1 MIFHLTTNKFV
12 VSGKRRNTT
21 GGIMTSFVR
30 NSWYV
35 AGWSRDFGDE
45 LRAVEI
51 LGQRLVIFRISSGD
65 IKALEDRCPHR
76 LLPLSKGKRIGDT
89 IQCGYH
95 GMTFSAEGQ
104 CVRVPGQ
111 ANTPKSAYVETFPIQ
126 ERHGIVWIWMG
137 DHELADVD
145 AIFDMPEFTAQGWHA
160 HHGDALHIKA
170 NYLNVAENLVD
181 PAHVSFVHP
190 TTLGSAAS
198 EDVPVHVST
207 GNEIISAWRWIKDS
221 APVGFF
227 QQFGG
232 FSGNVDRWHYYDL
245 HLPSTAVI
253 DFGSIDIK
261 FNCAEEDRNQG
272 VRIFALHF
280 VTPVN
285 ENYTIDHWM
294 HLRNTSLGDEAASA
308 QMDAMFKIAFAEDQA
323 ILEAVHES
331 EQQPQRRK
339 PIRIAIDKAPGVYR
353 KRIRDLIAE
362 EATQD
367 LANPELSSFI
377 NHD

>member
-1 MIFHLTTNKFV
+1 M
-12 VSGKRRNTT
+12 S
-21 GGIMTSFVR
+21 SFVR

-35 AGWSRDFGDE
+35 AGWSRDFGDA
-45 LRAVEI
+45 LKPLEI
-51 LGQRLVIFRISSGD
+51 LGQRLVVFRTSAGAV
-65 IKALEDRCPHR
+65 KALEDRCPHR

-95 GMTFSAEGQ
+95 GMTFSADGQ

-111 ANTPKSAYVETFPIQ
+111 TNTPKSAYVETFPIQ

-137 DHELADVD
+137 DPELANPDT
-145 AIFDMPEFTAQGWHA
+145 IFDMPEFTAKGWRA

-207 GNEIISAWRWIKDS
+207 GNEVISAWRWIKDS

-227 QQFGG
+227 QKFGD

-253 DFGSIDIK
+253 DFGSIDTK
-261 FNCAEEDRNQG
+261 FNCAEEERAQG

-294 HLRNTSLGDEAASA
+294 HLRNTSLEDEHASA
-308 QMDAMFKIAFAEDQA
+308 QIDAMFKIAFAEDQA
-323 ILEAVHES
+323 ILEES
-331 EQQPQRRK
+331 
-339 PIRIAIDKAPGVYR
+339 
-353 KRIRDLIAE
+353 
-362 EATQD
+362 TQD
-367 LANPELSSFI
+367 LANHELSSFV